1 MNKDKKISV
10 IIVDDHPYIRK
21 QFASDMHEDEALILI
36 GEASNGVDGSDLI
49 CKMKPDIA
57 VIDIHLPEMNG
68 FEIARKV
75 KLESKNT
82 EIVIL
87 TGYDNEEYFK
97 DAMDI
102 GVSGYFFKDE
112 TNDLVT
118 SIKKI
123 YSGETIL
130 SPKVLNYVAK
140 LYKKRIRFREET
152 PEIQNLTNRE
162 MEILRLISENK
173 SNHDISSELNID
185 KRTVETHR
193 NNMREK
199 LGLIGGGRNALL
211 VFALQFKG
219 IIK

>member
-1 MNKDKKISV
+1 MNKEKKISV

-21 QFASDMHEDEALILI
+21 QFALDINEDESLVLI
-36 GEASNGVDGSDLI
+36 GEASNGVEGSDLI

-57 VIDIHLPEMNG
+57 VIDIHLPGMNG
-68 FEIARKV
+68 FELSKKV
-75 KLESKNT
+75 KVESKLT

-87 TGYDNEEYFK
+87 TGYDDEEYFI
-97 DAMDI
+97 DAMNI

-123 YSGETIL
+123 YGGETIL

-140 LYKKRIRFREET
+140 LYQKRIKFKENKPELHTLTSRE
-152 PEIQNLTNRE
+152 Q
-162 MEILRLISENK
+162 EILKLISENK
-173 SNHDISSELNID
+173 SNHDISNELNID

-199 LGLIGGGRNALL
+199 LGLIGGSRNALL
-211 VFALQFKG
+211 VFALQNKG
-219 IIK
+219 ILK